1 MNKLKVDLFSDT
13 NSQPTKGMRQFMCDA
28 EVGNEVAS
36 EDPTVNLLVKKT
48 CELLNKEAGMFLP
61 SGTMANGV
69 SLRALCERPGDIIAF
84 AENAHAMEL
93 AAGLPAGLV
102 HATPVLIPSV
112 RGIYTVDAL
121 HSKLHNKYGY
131 NLPRPRVISI
141 EQTTNFGGGA
151 VWPLETINEICH
163 YAKKHRIKVH
173 MDGARLLNAVVAS
186 EISASEYC
194 KNLDAVWIDFCK
206 ILGAPMGAVLV
217 GSQEF
222 IDNAWYFKFQQGG
235 GMHQAGIL
243 AAGCL
248 YGLEHNYPRI
258 AEVHQL
264 TQYLA
269 LRLKEFSWIDLD
281 IEHVETNIV
290 IFRIQEP
297 KINALNLQKLLL
309 EKSVRVLAIDNDKI
323 RAILHLDIGKKEID
337 YMITSLSEC
346 EDILLSKE
354 YLN

>member
-1 MNKLKVDLFSDT
+1 MKKLKVDLFSDT
-13 NSQPTKGMRQFMCDA
+13 NSEPTQAMRQFMCHA

-36 EDPTVNLLVKKT
+36 EDPTVNMLVKKT

-61 SGTMANGV
+61 SGTMANGI

-102 HATPVLIPSV
+102 HATPVMIPSV
-112 RGIYTVDAL
+112 RGIFSVHAL
-121 HSKLHNKYGY
+121 HSHLHNKYAY
-131 NLPRPRVISI
+131 NLPRPRVVSI

-151 VWPLETINEICH
+151 IWPLNTINEICH
-163 YAKKHRIKVH
+163 YAKEHQIKVH
-173 MDGARLLNAVVAS
+173 MDGARLFNAVVAS
-186 EISASEYC
+186 GISASEYC
-194 KNLDAVWIDFCK
+194 KNIDAVWIDFCK

-222 IDNAWYFKFQQGG
+222 IDNAWYYKFQQGG

-248 YGLEHNYPRI
+248 YGLEHHYSRI
-258 AEVHQL
+258 AEIHQH

-269 LRLKEFSWIDLD
+269 SRLKEFSWIDLD
-281 IEHVETNIV
+281 IKHVETNIV
-290 IFRIQEP
+290 IFRIKENN
-297 KINALNLQKLLL
+297 INAFRLQQLLL
-309 EKSVRVLAIDNDKI
+309 EKSVRVLAIDEDKI
-323 RAILHLDIGKKEID
+323 RAILHLDIGKNEID
-337 YMITSLSEC
+337 YVIASLAEC
-346 EDILLSKE
+346 EDIILSKE
-354 YLN
+354 YLI